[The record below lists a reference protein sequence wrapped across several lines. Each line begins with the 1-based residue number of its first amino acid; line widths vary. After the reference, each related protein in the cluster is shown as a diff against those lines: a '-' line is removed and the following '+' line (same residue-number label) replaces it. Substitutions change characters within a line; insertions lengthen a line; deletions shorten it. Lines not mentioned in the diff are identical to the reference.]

1 MRSEY
6 ISKVDTLSF
15 NTFNPPDTLAAITEA
30 SGGALR
36 LKAYDIE
43 GVKEAVTL
51 DGDDKGSDWSNGAGG
66 VGIHTVTI
74 DPDDFVAGTR
84 YRLTLEGAE
93 VGGESIDGI
102 TIMEIKIAPQEV
114 DLVKVGGADI
124 TSGTP
129 DVNVVTVA
137 EDAKEEISAEIMDDL
152 AAAITKLEALYARFY
167 HKVSKT
173 ATDIIVYNTD
183 GVTPL
188 TTQAYTEGATDTVN
202 APTV

>member
-15 NTFNPPDTLAAITEA
+15 NTFDSTDTLAAITQA
-30 SGGALR
+30 SGGALL
-36 LKAYDIE
+36 LKAYDIAGAE
-43 GVKEAVTL
+43 DAVTL
-51 DGDDKGSDWSNGAGG
+51 DGDDKVSNWSNGGAT
-66 VGIHTVTI
+66 GIHTITI

-84 YRLTLEGAE
+84 YRLTLENAE

-124 TSGTP
+124 ESGTP
-129 DVNVVTVA
+129 DVNVATVDA
-137 EDAKEEISAEIMDDL
+137 AAKEEISAEIMADL
-152 AAAITKLEALYARFY
+152 ASTIAKLEALYARFY

-173 ATDIIVYNTD
+173 ATDIIVYDTD

>member
-30 SGGALR
+30 SGGTLR

-43 GVKEAVTL
+43 GVEDTVTL
-51 DGDDKGSDWSNGAGG
+51 DGVAKVSDWSNGG
-66 VGIHTVTI
+66 VTGIHTITI

-84 YRLTLEGAE
+84 YRLTLEDAE

-124 TSGTP
+124 ESGTP
-129 DVNVVTVA
+129 DVNVATVDA
-137 EDAKEEISAEIMDDL
+137 AAKEEISAEIMADL
-152 AAAITKLEALYARFY
+152 ASTIAKLEALYARFY

-173 ATDIIVYNTD
+173 ATDIIVYDTD

>member
-1 MRSEY
+1 M
-6 ISKVDTLSF
+6 
-15 NTFNPPDTLAAITEA
+15 
-30 SGGALR
+30 
-36 LKAYDIE
+36 
-43 GVKEAVTL
+43 
-51 DGDDKGSDWSNGAGG
+51 DGDDKVSNWSNGAGG

-74 DPDDFVAGTR
+74 DPADFVAGTR
-84 YRLTLEGAE
+84 YRLTLEDAE

-129 DVNVVTVA
+129 DVNVATVDA
-137 EDAKEEISAEIMDDL
+137 AAKEEISAEIMADL
-152 AAAITKLEALYARFY
+152 ASTIAKLEALYARFY

-173 ATDIIVYNTD
+173 ATDIIVYDTD

>member
-15 NTFNPPDTLAAITEA
+15 NTFDSTDTLAAITQA
-30 SGGALR
+30 SGGTLL
-36 LKAYDIE
+36 LKAYDIA
-43 GVKEAVTL
+43 GVEEAVTL
-51 DGDDKGSDWSNGAGG
+51 DGDDKVSDWSNGGAT
-66 VGIHTVTI
+66 GIHTITI

-84 YRLTLEGAE
+84 YRLTLEDAK

-114 DLVKVGGADI
+114 DLVKVNGTDI

-137 EDAKEEISAEIMDDL
+137 EDAKEEISAKIMDDL
-152 AAAITKLEALYARFY
+152 AAAIVKLEALYARFY

-173 ATDIIVYNTD
+173 ATDIIVYDTD

-188 TTQAYTEGATDTVN
+188 TTQAYTEGATDTVH

>member
-15 NTFNPPDTLAAITEA
+15 NTFNPPDTLAAINEA
-30 SGGALR
+30 SGGTLR

-43 GVKEAVTL
+43 GVAATVTL
-51 DGDDKGSDWSNGAGG
+51 DGTGGSDWSNGAGG

-84 YRLTLEGAE
+84 YRLTLENAE

-114 DLVKVGGADI
+114 DLVKVNGADI

-129 DVNVVTVA
+129 DVNVATVDA
-137 EDAKEEISAEIMDDL
+137 AAKEEISAEIMADL
-152 AAAITKLEALYARFY
+152 ASTIAKLEALYARFY
-167 HKVSKT
+167 NKVSKT
-173 ATDIIVYNTD
+173 ATDIIVYDTD

>member
-15 NTFNPPDTLAAITEA
+15 NTFDSTDTLAAITQA
-30 SGGALR
+30 SGGTLR
-36 LKAYDIE
+36 LKAYDIAE
-43 GVKEAVTL
+43 AEDAVTL
-51 DGDDKGSDWSNGAGG
+51 DGDAKGSDWSNGAGG

-84 YRLTLEGAE
+84 YRLTLENAE

-124 TSGTP
+124 ESGTP
-129 DVNVVTVA
+129 DVNVATVDA
-137 EDAKEEISAEIMDDL
+137 AAKEEISAEIMADL
-152 AAAITKLEALYARFY
+152 ASTIAKLEALYARFY

-173 ATDIIVYNTD
+173 ATDIIVYDTD